1 MSHSCVSNR
10 DVAVFPQKSTKLATN
25 GKQSSKRFLQLI
37 FKWLNF
43 FHFSQ
48 LHKLYNLHLSFRH

>member
-10 DVAVFPQKSTKLATN
+10 DVAMFPQKSTKLATN

-37 FKWLNF
+37 FKWLIF
-43 FHFSQ
+43 FFISQ
-48 LHKLYNLHLSFRH
+48 SCTNYITFI